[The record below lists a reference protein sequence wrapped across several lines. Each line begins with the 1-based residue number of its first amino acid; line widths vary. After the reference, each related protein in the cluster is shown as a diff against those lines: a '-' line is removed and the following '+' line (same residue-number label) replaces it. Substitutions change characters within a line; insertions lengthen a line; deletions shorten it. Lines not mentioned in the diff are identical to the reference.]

1 MTSNVDGGTDEAAVT
16 PHDKY
21 HYHASS
27 LHSPRGVSPTR
38 DYDFAENN
46 DLAVQCV
53 QRINCE
59 LRGMKGRS
67 AEALAGL
74 MTSPSA
80 WNQAHICQYNKAG
93 FPGPR

>member
-67 AEALAGL
+67 AEA
-74 MTSPSA
+74 
-80 WNQAHICQYNKAG
+80 
-93 FPGPR
+93 RR